1 MLNFKSVKSGLFLVA
16 FITPQVLFA
25 QNIALGVNSHII
37 NQNIDQTKKS
47 VILTKDLKMQY
58 IRMDLPWRLVESTKG
73 NYQIPKDVDAK
84 INLLLRSNIQPIII
98 LDYGNKYYNN
108 GDKPITDESIDAF
121 VKYATYVVNYYKN
134 RIFYYQIWNE
144 WDSNL
149 GNTKPGKVE
158 DYKKLVKATYTA
170 IKKEK
175 PEIKVITSSF
185 SAAAFNKTLG
195 IDSRN
200 FINTYLTDDMSHF
213 TDIIA
218 IHPYT
223 AYRKGYFSNYQIY
236 KKQIQYTMNFI
247 RKGSFKDK
255 PVFITEIGWSTSNS
269 PQGISEETQKQFIN
283 NAICDA
289 KKAGISA
296 IIIYELNDASSNI
309 YDTESGFGL
318 VKYNGL
324 KKPAYVGIKSNNC
337 L

>member
-1 MLNFKSVKSGLFLVA
+1 
-16 FITPQVLFA
+16 I
-25 QNIALGVNSHII
+25 
-37 NQNIDQTKKS
+37 
-47 VILTKDLKMQY
+47 
-58 IRMDLPWRLVESTKG
+58 ESTKG

-149 GNTKPGKVE
+149 GNTKPGKVD

-170 IKKEK
+170 IKKES

-247 RKGSFKDK
+247 R
-255 PVFITEIGWSTSNS
+255 
-269 PQGISEETQKQFIN
+269 
-283 NAICDA
+283 
-289 KKAGISA
+289 
-296 IIIYELNDASSNI
+296 
-309 YDTESGFGL
+309 
-318 VKYNGL
+318 
-324 KKPAYVGIKSNNC
+324 
-337 L
+337 